1 MYLQKT
7 LRLFTISW
15 VLMRHGLDD
24 LILATHLFR
33 PLRYLR
39 LLLPWLWFKR
49 DTATRGA
56 RIRRS
61 LEDLGPIF
69 IKFGQILSTRKD
81 LLPEDIAVE
90 LCKLQDQVPPFA
102 DSLALQILEQTYQ
115 QSPHEVFA
123 EFTPTPFASA
133 SIAQVHAA
141 TLHSGE
147 DVVVKILRPGI
158 MPVIQRDVAILYSI
172 ARKIE
177 RYWSMGK
184 KLRPVEIVAEYEK
197 TIINELDL
205 MREAANATQLK
216 SNFKD
221 SELLYVPAVHWE
233 YTRKNVMVMERIHGI
248 PVSQTET
255 LQLHDINF
263 KQLAE
268 HGVEIFFT
276 QVFRDSFF
284 HADMHPGNIFVAP
297 GDQTGENQ
305 QARKYNKGQY
315 IAVDFGIMGT
325 LTKNDQRYLA
335 ENFLAFF
342 NHNYRRVAELHINSG
357 WVGSNTRIEEFEA
370 AIRTVCEPIFNKPL
384 KEISFAQ
391 VLIGLFNTAREFDIE
406 VQPQLVLLQKTLLN
420 IEGLG
425 RQLYPD
431 LDLWLTAKPFLEN
444 WMQDQMGPKA
454 IFKQLKEV
462 FPNWLEQMPQLPGLF
477 HNTLTQIKEGSFT
490 TQLSKEQMNEI
501 KQEMRNNNQ
510 RTFIAIISSSLLIGA
525 SVIFALDGFSKFMV
539 EDIPLAS
546 WVLGSL
552 GIIMLINVWPSSN
565 D

>member
-7 LRLFTISW
+7 LRLLTISW

-24 LILATHLFR
+24 IILATHLFR
-33 PLRYLR
+33 PLRFAR
-39 LLLPWLWFKR
+39 LLLPWLWLKR
-49 DTATRGA
+49 DTATRGL

-69 IKFGQILSTRKD
+69 VKFGQILSTRKD
-81 LLPEDIAVE
+81 LLPEDIAIE

-102 DSLALQILEQTYQ
+102 DKLALNILEAAYQ
-115 QSPHEVFA
+115 QPAHDVFA
-123 EFTPTPFASA
+123 EFSPTPFASA

-141 TLHSGE
+141 KLYSGE
-147 DVVVKILRPGI
+147 EVVVKILRPGI
-158 MPVIQRDVAILYSI
+158 MPIIKRDVAILYSI

-177 RYWSMGK
+177 RYWSLGK

-197 TIINELDL
+197 TIINELNL
-205 MREAANATQLK
+205 MREAANAAQLK
-216 SNFKD
+216 NNFKD
-221 SELLYVPAVHWE
+221 SNLLYVPEVHWD
-233 YTRKNVMVMERIHGI
+233 YTRQNVMVMERIHGI
-248 PVSQTET
+248 PVSHTDT
-255 LQLHDINF
+255 LRQHDIDF

-284 HADMHPGNIFVAP
+284 HADMHPGNIFVAA
-297 GDQTGENQ
+297 NSQ
-305 QARKYNKGQY
+305 QHPAQSKGQY

-342 NHNYRRVAELHINSG
+342 NHDYRRVAELHIDSG
-357 WVGSNTRIEEFEA
+357 WVGNDTRIEEFEA
-370 AIRTVCEPIFNKPL
+370 AIRTVCEPVFNKPL

-391 VLIGLFNTAREFDIE
+391 VLIGLFNTAREFDIT

-431 LDLWLTAKPFLEN
+431 LDLWQTAKPFLEN
-444 WMQDQMGPKA
+444 WMRSQIGPKA
-454 IFKQLKEV
+454 MFKQFKDAL
-462 FPNWLEQMPQLPGLF
+462 PLWLEQMPQLPGLF
-477 HNTLTQIKEGSFT
+477 HDVLARAKDGKLTMQI
-490 TQLSKEQMNEI
+490 SKQQMDEI
-501 KQEMRNNNQ
+501 KKEMRRNNQ
-510 RTFIAIISSSLLIGA
+510 RTFIAIIGSSLLIGA
-525 SVIFALDGFSKFMV
+525 SVIFALDGFSKFMI
-539 EDIPLAS
+539 EDIPLAT
-546 WVLGSL
+546 WALGSIGVIL
-552 GIIMLINVWPSSN
+552 LFSVWPSSN

>member
-1 MYLQKT
+1 MYLQKIQ
-7 LRLFTISW
+7 RLIVISW

-33 PLRYLR
+33 PLRFLR
-39 LLLPWLWFKR
+39 FVLPWLWMQR
-49 DTATRGA
+49 AEATRGL
-56 RIRRS
+56 RIRRA

-90 LCKLQDQVPPFA
+90 LAKLQDQVPPFA
-102 DSLALQILEQTYQ
+102 DSIALSILEKTYQ
-115 QSPHEVFA
+115 RSPNDVFA
-123 EFTPTPFASA
+123 EFSSTPFASA

-141 TLHSGE
+141 KLHSGE
-147 DVVVKILRPGI
+147 EVVVKILRPGI
-158 MPVIQRDVAILYSI
+158 MPIIKRDVAILYSI

-177 RYWSMGK
+177 RYWSLGK
-184 KLRPVEIVAEYEK
+184 KLRPIEIVTEYEK
-197 TIINELDL
+197 TIINELNL
-205 MREAANATQLK
+205 MREAANATQLR

-221 SELLYVPAVHWE
+221 SKLLYVPEIHWD
-233 YTRKNVMVMERIHGI
+233 YTRQNVMVMERIHGI
-248 PVSQTET
+248 SVSHTGT
-255 LQLHDINF
+255 LEQHDIDF

-284 HADMHPGNIFVAP
+284 HADMHPGNIFVAKE
-297 GDQTGENQ
+297 DQQTPPQ
-305 QARKYNKGQY
+305 VKGQY

-342 NHNYRRVAELHINSG
+342 NHDYRRVAELHINSG
-357 WVGSNTRIEEFEA
+357 WVGHDTRIEEFEA

-391 VLIGLFNTAREFDIE
+391 VLLGLFNTAREFDIT
-406 VQPQLVLLQKTLLN
+406 VQPQLILLQKTLLN

-431 LDLWLTAKPFLEN
+431 LDLWQTAKPFLEK
-444 WMQDQMGPKA
+444 WMHTQIGPKA
-454 IFKQLKEV
+454 IFKQFKDN
-462 FPNWLEQMPQLPGLF
+462 FPLWLEQMPQLPALV
-477 HNTLTQIKEGSFT
+477 HDVLVQAKEGKLT
-490 TQLSKEQMNEI
+490 TQLSAQQMKEI
-501 KQEMRNNNQ
+501 KQTLHKNNQ
-510 RTFIAIISSSLLIGA
+510 RTFIAIIGSSLVIGA
-525 SVIFALDGFSKFMV
+525 SVIFALDGYGKFMI
-539 EDIPLAS
+539 EDIPLAT
-546 WVLGSL
+546 WVLGAL
-552 GIIMLINVWPSSN
+552 GVILLINVWPSSS

>member
-7 LRLFTISW
+7 LRLLSISW

-33 PLRYLR
+33 PLRFVR
-39 LLLPWLWFKR
+39 LLLPWLWFQR
-49 DTATRGA
+49 DDATRGV
-56 RIRRS
+56 RIRHS

-69 IKFGQILSTRKD
+69 VKFGQILSTRKD

-90 LCKLQDQVPPFA
+90 LAKLQDQVPPFA
-102 DSLALQILEQTYQ
+102 DNLALSILEKAYQ
-115 QSPHEVFA
+115 KPASEVFA
-123 EFTPTPFASA
+123 DFSATPFASA

-147 DVVVKILRPGI
+147 NVVVKILRPGI
-158 MPVIQRDVAILYSI
+158 LPIIQRDVAILYSI

-177 RYWSMGK
+177 RYWSLGT
-184 KLRPVEIVAEYEK
+184 KLRPVEIVSEYEK
-197 TIINELDL
+197 TILNELNL

-221 SELLYVPAVHWE
+221 SNLLYVPTVYWD
-233 YTRKNVMVMERIHGI
+233 YTRQNVMVMERIHGT
-248 PVSQTET
+248 PVSHTDKLAEQNV
-255 LQLHDINF
+255 NF

-284 HADMHPGNIFVAP
+284 HADMHPGNIFVA
-297 GDQTGENQ
+297 TENSEIPKQ
-305 QARKYNKGQY
+305 VKGQY

-342 NHNYRRVAELHINSG
+342 NHDYRRVAELHIDSG
-357 WVGSNTRIEEFEA
+357 WVGSETQIEEFEA
-370 AIRTVCEPIFNKPL
+370 AIRTVCEPVFNKPL

-391 VLIGLFNTAREFDIE
+391 VLIGLFNTARQFDIE

-431 LDLWLTAKPFLEN
+431 LDLWQTAKPFLEK
-444 WMQDQMGPKA
+444 WMHSQIGPKA
-454 IFKQLKEV
+454 MFKQFKDN
-462 FPNWLEQMPQLPGLF
+462 FPLWLEQMPKLPGLM
-477 HNTLTQIKEGSFT
+477 HDVLTQAKDGKLT
-490 TQLSKEQMNEI
+490 MQLSKQQMDEI
-501 KQEMRNNNQ
+501 KKEIRKNNQ
-510 RTFIAIISSSLLIGA
+510 RHFVAIVGSSLIISAG
-525 SVIFALDGFSKFMV
+525 VIFALDGFSKFMI
-539 EDIPLAS
+539 EDIPLAT
-546 WVLGSL
+546 WILG
-552 GIIMLINVWPSSN
+552 GIGVAMLINVWPSSK

>member
-7 LRLFTISW
+7 LRLITISW

-33 PLRYLR
+33 PLRFIR
-39 LLLPWLWFKR
+39 WILPWLWFQR
-49 DTATRGA
+49 PEATRGL

-81 LLPEDIAVE
+81 LLPEDIAIE
-90 LCKLQDQVPPFA
+90 LAKLQDQVPPFA
-102 DSLALQILEQTYQ
+102 DKLALEILEKMYQ
-115 QSPHEVFA
+115 QSPHDVFA
-123 EFTPTPFASA
+123 KFSPTPFASA

-147 DVVVKILRPGI
+147 EVVVKILRPGI
-158 MPVIQRDVAILYSI
+158 MPIIKRDVAILYSI

-177 RYWSMGK
+177 RYWSLGK

-197 TIINELDL
+197 TIINELNL

-221 SELLYVPAVHWE
+221 SNLLYVPTIHWE
-233 YTRKNVMVMERIHGI
+233 YTRTNVMVMERIHGI
-248 PVSQTET
+248 PVSHTET
-255 LQLHDINF
+255 LEQHDIDF

-284 HADMHPGNIFVAP
+284 HADMHPGNIFVAK
-297 GDQTGENQ
+297 ENQ
-305 QARKYNKGQY
+305 PHLPQVKGQY

-325 LTKNDQRYLA
+325 LTKKDQCYLA

-342 NHNYRRVAELHINSG
+342 NHDYRRVAELHINSG
-357 WVGSNTRIEEFEA
+357 WVGQDTRIEEFEA

-391 VLIGLFNTAREFDIE
+391 VLLGLFNTAREFDIT
-406 VQPQLVLLQKTLLN
+406 VQPQLILLQKTLLN

-431 LDLWLTAKPFLEN
+431 LDLWQTAKPFLEK
-444 WMQDQMGPKA
+444 WMHTQIGPKA
-454 IFKQLKEV
+454 IYKQFKDNL
-462 FPNWLEQMPQLPGLF
+462 PLWLEQMPQLPNLF
-477 HNTLTQIKEGSFT
+477 HDALFQIKEGKFT
-490 TQLSKEQMNEI
+490 TQISPTQMNEI
-501 KQEMRNNNQ
+501 KQTLHNNNQ
-510 RTFIAIISSSLLIGA
+510 RTFSAIIGSSLIIGA
-525 SVIFALDGFSKFMV
+525 SVIFALDGFSKFMI
-539 EDIPLAS
+539 EDIPLAT
-546 WVLGSL
+546 WVLGSI
-552 GIIMLINVWPSSN
+552 GVVMLINVWPSSN

>member
-1 MYLQKT
+1 MYIQKS
-7 LRLFTISW
+7 LRLLNISW

-33 PLRYLR
+33 PLRFIR
-39 LLLPWLWFKR
+39 IFLPWLWFQR
-49 DTATRGA
+49 DNATRGA
-56 RIRRS
+56 RIRHS

-102 DSLALQILEQTYQ
+102 DALALDILEKAYQ
-115 QSPHEVFA
+115 QPLSDVFA

-141 TLHSGE
+141 TLHTGE
-147 DVVVKILRPGI
+147 EVVVKVLRPGI
-158 MPVIQRDVAILYSI
+158 MPIIKRDVAILYSI

-177 RYWSMGK
+177 RYWSLGK
-184 KLRPVEIVAEYEK
+184 KLRPIEIVEEYEK
-197 TIINELDL
+197 TILNELNL
-205 MREAANATQLK
+205 MREAANAAQLK
-216 SNFKD
+216 NNFKD
-221 SELLYVPAVHWE
+221 SSLLYVPEIHWE
-233 YTRKNVMVMERIHGI
+233 YTRQNVMVMERIYGI
-248 PVSQTET
+248 PVSHTET
-255 LQLHDINF
+255 LQHNEINF

-284 HADMHPGNIFVAP
+284 HADMHPGNIFVAA
-297 GDQTGENQ
+297 ENSQ
-305 QARKYNKGQY
+305 QPVQIKGQY

-342 NHNYRRVAELHINSG
+342 NHDYRRVAELHINSG
-357 WVGSNTRIEEFEA
+357 WVGNKTRIEEFEA

-391 VLIGLFNTAREFDIE
+391 VLIGLFNTAREFDIT

-431 LDLWLTAKPFLEN
+431 LDLWQTAKPFLEK
-444 WMQDQMGPKA
+444 WMHTQVGPQA
-454 IFKQLKEV
+454 ILKQFKEN
-462 FPNWLEQMPQLPGLF
+462 FPLWLEQIPQVPRLA
-477 HNTLTQIKEGSFT
+477 HDVLTQAKEGKLSM
-490 TQLSKEQMNEI
+490 QLSSTQMDEI
-501 KQEMRNNNQ
+501 KSHISKNTKRN
-510 RTFIAIISSSLLIGA
+510 FVAIIASSLIISA
-525 SVIFALDGFSKFMV
+525 SVIFALDGFSKFMI
-539 EDIPLAS
+539 EDIPLAT
-546 WVLGSL
+546 WMLGGL
-552 GIIMLINVWPSSN
+552 GAILLINIWPSSN

>member
-1 MYLQKT
+1 MYIHKA

-33 PLRYLR
+33 PLRFVR

-49 DTATRGA
+49 DSANRGV

-69 IKFGQILSTRKD
+69 VKFGQILSTRKD
-81 LLPEDIAVE
+81 LLPEDIAIE

-102 DSLALQILEQTYQ
+102 DSLALQILEKTYQ
-115 QSPHEVFA
+115 QSPNEVFA
-123 EFTPTPFASA
+123 EFTATPFASA

-147 DVVVKILRPGI
+147 EVVVKILRPGI
-158 MPVIQRDVAILYSI
+158 MPIIQRDVAILYSI

-177 RYWSMGK
+177 RFWSMGK

-197 TIINELDL
+197 TIINELNL

-221 SELLYVPAVHWE
+221 SDLLYVPAIYWE

-248 PVSQTET
+248 PVSHTDT
-255 LQLHDINF
+255 LAQHDINF

-284 HADMHPGNIFVAP
+284 HADMHPGNIFVAA
-297 GDQTGENQ
+297 ENQ
-305 QARKYNKGQY
+305 QSPKHVKGQY

-342 NHNYRRVAELHINSG
+342 NHNYRRVAELHIDSG
-357 WVGSNTRIEEFEA
+357 WVGHDTRIEEFEA

-431 LDLWLTAKPFLEN
+431 LDLWQTAKPFLEK
-444 WMQDQMGPKA
+444 WMHNQVGPKA
-454 IFKQLKEV
+454 IFKQLKEA
-462 FPNWLEQMPQLPGLF
+462 FPDWIEQIPQLPTLV
-477 HNTLTQIKEGSFT
+477 NEVLTQARDGKLT
-490 TQLSKEQMNEI
+490 TQLSKQQMSEI
-501 KQEMRNNNQ
+501 KQEMRKNNQ
-510 RTFIAIISSSLLIGA
+510 RTFFAIIGSSLIIG
-525 SVIFALDGFSKFMV
+525 SSFIFALDGYSKFMI
-539 EDIPLAS
+539 EDIPLAT
-546 WVLGSL
+546 WMLGAIGTVL
-552 GIIMLINVWPSSN
+552 LISVWPNSN

>member
-1 MYLQKT
+1 
-7 LRLFTISW
+7 
-15 VLMRHGLDD
+15 MRHGLDD

-33 PLRYLR
+33 PVRFLRWI
-39 LLLPWLWFKR
+39 LPWLWVQR
-49 DTATRGA
+49 PEATRGL

-90 LCKLQDQVPPFA
+90 LAKLQDQVPPFA
-102 DSLALQILEQTYQ
+102 DSIALSILEKTYQ
-115 QSPHEVFA
+115 QSPNDVFA
-123 EFTPTPFASA
+123 EFSSTPFASA

-147 DVVVKILRPGI
+147 EVVVKILRPGI
-158 MPVIQRDVAILYSI
+158 LPIIKRDVAILYSI

-177 RYWSMGK
+177 RYWSLGK

-197 TIINELDL
+197 TIINELNL
-205 MREAANATQLK
+205 MREAANATQLR

-221 SELLYVPAVHWE
+221 SKLLYVPAIHWE
-233 YTRKNVMVMERIHGI
+233 YTRQNVMVMERIHGI
-248 PVSQTET
+248 PVSHTET
-255 LQLHDINF
+255 LKQHDIDF

-284 HADMHPGNIFVAP
+284 HADMHPGNIFVAAN
-297 GDQTGENQ
+297 DQQ
-305 QARKYNKGQY
+305 IPPQVKGQY

-342 NHNYRRVAELHINSG
+342 NHDYRRVAELHINSG
-357 WVGSNTRIEEFEA
+357 WVSTDTRVEEFES
-370 AIRTVCEPIFNKPL
+370 AIRTVCEPVFNKPL

-391 VLIGLFNTAREFDIE
+391 VLLGLFNTAREFDLA
-406 VQPQLVLLQKTLLN
+406 VQPQLILLQKTLLN

-431 LDLWLTAKPFLEN
+431 LDLWQTAKPFLEK
-444 WMQDQMGPKA
+444 WMHTQIGPKA
-454 IFKQLKEV
+454 IFKQFKNN
-462 FPNWLEQMPQLPGLF
+462 FPLWLEQMPQLPNLV
-477 HNTLTQIKEGSFT
+477 HSVLTQAKEGKFSN
-490 TQLSKEQMNEI
+490 QLSTQQMDEI
-501 KQEMRNNNQ
+501 KQTLNKNNQ
-510 RTFIAIISSSLLIGA
+510 RTFIAIIGSSLIIGA
-525 SVIFALDGFSKFMV
+525 SVIFGLDGYGKFMI
-539 EDIPLAS
+539 EGLPLAS

-552 GIIMLINVWPSSN
+552 GIILLINVWPGSK

>member
-1 MYLQKT
+1 MYLQKS
-7 LRLFTISW
+7 LRLLTISW

-33 PLRYLR
+33 PLRFVR
-39 LLLPWLWFKR
+39 ILLPWLWLQR
-49 DTATRGA
+49 DSANRGL

-69 IKFGQILSTRKD
+69 VKFGQILSTRKD
-81 LLPEDIAVE
+81 LLPEDIAEE
-90 LCKLQDQVPPFA
+90 LAKLQDQVPPFA
-102 DSLALQILEQTYQ
+102 DSLALDILEKAYQ
-115 QSPHEVFA
+115 KPANEVFA
-123 EFTPTPFASA
+123 AFSATPFASA

-147 DVVVKILRPGI
+147 EVVVKILRPGI
-158 MPVIQRDVAILYSI
+158 LPVIQRDVAILYSI

-177 RYWSMGK
+177 RYWSLGT
-184 KLRPVEIVAEYEK
+184 KLRPVEIVEEYEK
-197 TIINELDL
+197 TILNELNL

-221 SELLYVPAVHWE
+221 SSLLYVPTVYWD
-233 YTRKNVMVMERIHGI
+233 YTRQNVMVMERIYGI
-248 PVSQTET
+248 PVSHTDK
-255 LQLHDINF
+255 LQHHEINF

-284 HADMHPGNIFVAP
+284 HADMHPGNIFVAAE
-297 GDQTGENQ
+297 DQQEP
-305 QARKYNKGQY
+305 KLVKGQY

-325 LTKNDQRYLA
+325 LTKSDQRYLA

-342 NHNYRRVAELHINSG
+342 NHDYRRVAELHIDSG
-357 WVGSNTRIEEFEA
+357 WVGNKTRVEEFEA
-370 AIRTVCEPIFNKPL
+370 AIRTVCEPVFNKPL
-384 KEISFAQ
+384 REISFAQ

-431 LDLWLTAKPFLEN
+431 LDLWQTAKPFLEK
-444 WMQDQMGPKA
+444 WMHNQIGPKA
-454 IFKQLKEV
+454 IFKQLKDG
-462 FPNWLEQMPQLPGLF
+462 FPLWLEQMPKLPGLM
-477 HNTLTQIKEGSFT
+477 HDVLTQAKEGT
-490 TQLSKEQMNEI
+490 LQMKLSEQQMDEI
-501 KQEMRNNNQ
+501 KKELRKNNQ
-510 RTFIAIISSSLLIGA
+510 RSFIAIVASSLIISAG
-525 SVIFALDGFSKFMV
+525 VIFALDGHTKFMI

-546 WVLGSL
+546 WLLGSL
-552 GIIMLINVWPSSN
+552 GVIMLINIWPGSR

>member
-1 MYLQKT
+1 MYLQKS
-7 LRLFTISW
+7 LRLLSISW

-33 PLRYLR
+33 PIRFIRYA
-39 LLLPWLWFKR
+39 LPWLWFQR
-49 DTATRGA
+49 DESTRGV
-56 RIRRS
+56 RIRKS

-102 DSLALQILEQTYQ
+102 DKLALEILEQAYRQ
-115 QSPHEVFA
+115 PAHEVFA
-123 EFTPTPFASA
+123 EFSATPFASA

-147 DVVVKILRPGI
+147 EVVVKILRPSI
-158 MPVIQRDVAILYSI
+158 MPIIQRDVAILYSI

-177 RYWSMGK
+177 RYWSLGK

-197 TIINELDL
+197 TILNELNL
-205 MREAANATQLK
+205 MREAANAAQLK
-216 SNFKD
+216 SNFKN
-221 SELLYVPAVHWE
+221 SSLLYVPEIYWD
-233 YTRKNVMVMERIHGI
+233 YTKQNVMVMERIHGI
-248 PVSQTET
+248 PVSHTDT
-255 LQLHDINF
+255 LQQHDISF

-284 HADMHPGNIFVAP
+284 HADMHPGNIFVAAKDSQQP
-297 GDQTGENQ
+297 KQT
-305 QARKYNKGQY
+305 KGQY

-342 NHNYRRVAELHINSG
+342 NHNYRRVAELHIDSG
-357 WVGSNTRIEEFEA
+357 WVGSQTRIEEFEA

-391 VLIGLFNTAREFDIE
+391 VLIGLFNTAREFDIT

-431 LDLWLTAKPFLEN
+431 LDLWQTAKPFLEK
-444 WMQDQMGPKA
+444 WMHTQVGPKA
-454 IFKQLKEV
+454 VFKQFKDN
-462 FPNWLEQMPQLPGLF
+462 FPSWLEQIPQIPNLV
-477 HNTLTQIKEGSFT
+477 HDVLTQAKEGRLKM
-490 TQLSKEQMNEI
+490 QLSQPQMDEI
-501 KQEMRNNNQ
+501 KKEIRDNNQ
-510 RTFIAIISSSLLIGA
+510 RLFFAIIGSSLVISA
-525 SVIFALDGFSKFMV
+525 SVIFALDGHFKFMI
-539 EDIPLAS
+539 ESIPLAS

-552 GIIMLINVWPSSN
+552 GIVMLINVWPGSR

>member
-1 MYLQKT
+1 MYIHKT

-33 PLRYLR
+33 PLRFVR

-49 DTATRGA
+49 DSANRGV

-69 IKFGQILSTRKD
+69 VKFGQILSTRKD
-81 LLPEDIAVE
+81 LLPEDIAIE

-102 DSLALQILEQTYQ
+102 DSLALQILEKTYQ
-115 QSPHEVFA
+115 QSPNEVFA
-123 EFTPTPFASA
+123 EFTATPFASA

-147 DVVVKILRPGI
+147 EVVVKILRPGI
-158 MPVIQRDVAILYSI
+158 MPIIQRDVAILYSI

-177 RYWSMGK
+177 RFWSMGK

-197 TIINELDL
+197 TILNELNL

-221 SELLYVPAVHWE
+221 SDLLYVPAIHWE

-248 PVSQTET
+248 PVSHTDT
-255 LQLHDINF
+255 LAQHDINF

-284 HADMHPGNIFVAP
+284 HADMHPGNIFVAA
-297 GDQTGENQ
+297 ENQ
-305 QARKYNKGQY
+305 QSPRHVKGQY

-342 NHNYRRVAELHINSG
+342 NHNYRRVAELHIDSG
-357 WVGSNTRIEEFEA
+357 WVGHDTRIEEFEA

-431 LDLWLTAKPFLEN
+431 LDLWQTAKPFLEK
-444 WMQDQMGPKA
+444 WMHNQVGPKA
-454 IFKQLKEV
+454 IFKQLKEA
-462 FPNWLEQMPQLPGLF
+462 FPDWIEQIPQLPTLV
-477 HNTLTQIKEGSFT
+477 NEVLTQARDGKLT
-490 TQLSKEQMNEI
+490 TQLSKQQMSEI
-501 KQEMRNNNQ
+501 KQEMRKNNQ
-510 RTFIAIISSSLLIGA
+510 RTFFAIIGSSLIIGS
-525 SVIFALDGFSKFMV
+525 SVIFALDGYSKFMI
-539 EDIPLAS
+539 EDIPLAT
-546 WVLGSL
+546 WMLGAIGTVL
-552 GIIMLINVWPSSN
+552 LISVWPNSN

>member
-1 MYLQKT
+1 MTLQKT
-7 LRLFTISW
+7 LRLLDISW

-33 PLRYLR
+33 PLRFIR
-39 LLLPWLWFKR
+39 FLLPWLWLQR
-49 DTATRGA
+49 DSSNRGV

-81 LLPEDIAVE
+81 LLPEDIASE

-102 DSLALQILEQTYQ
+102 DKLALDILEKAYQ
-115 QSPHEVFA
+115 QPASEVFA
-123 EFTPTPFASA
+123 EFIATPFASA

-141 TLHSGE
+141 KLHSGE
-147 DVVVKILRPGI
+147 EVVVKVLRPNI
-158 MPVIQRDVAILYSI
+158 LPIIKRDVAILYSI
-172 ARKIE
+172 AHKVE
-177 RYWSMGK
+177 RYWSLGK
-184 KLRPVEIVAEYEK
+184 KLRPIEIVAEYEK
-197 TIINELDL
+197 TILNELNL
-205 MREAANATQLK
+205 MREAANAAQLK
-216 SNFKD
+216 NNFKD
-221 SELLYVPAVHWE
+221 SNLLYVPEIHWE
-233 YTRKNVMVMERIHGI
+233 YTRQNVMVMERIHGI
-248 PVSQTET
+248 PVSHTET
-255 LQLHDINF
+255 LAQHDISF

-284 HADMHPGNIFVAP
+284 HADMHPGNIFVAK
-297 GDQTGENQ
+297 ENQ
-305 QARKYNKGQY
+305 SEPLQVKGQY

-342 NHNYRRVAELHINSG
+342 NHDYRRVAELHINSG
-357 WVGSNTRIEEFEA
+357 WVGDQTKIEEFEA

-384 KEISFAQ
+384 KDISFAQ
-391 VLIGLFNTAREFDIE
+391 VLIGLFNTAREFDIT

-431 LDLWLTAKPFLEN
+431 LDLWQTAKPFLEN
-444 WMQDQMGPKA
+444 WMHNQVGPKA
-454 IFKQLKEV
+454 IFKQMKDVLPE
-462 FPNWLEQMPQLPGLF
+462 WLEKMPQIPSLV
-477 HNTLTQIKEGSFT
+477 HDVLTQAKEGRLT
-490 TQLSKEQMNEI
+490 TQLSKQQLDEL
-501 KQEMRNNNQ
+501 KSEMRKNNQ
-510 RTFIAIISSSLLIGA
+510 RTFIAVIGSSLIISA

-539 EDIPLAS
+539 EDIPLAT
-546 WVLGSL
+546 WILGGL
-552 GIIMLINVWPSSN
+552 GVILLVNVWPSSN

>member
-1 MYLQKT
+1 MVLKKY
-7 LRLFTISW
+7 LRLLSISW

-33 PLRYLR
+33 PLRFLR
-39 LLLPWLWFKR
+39 FVLPWLWLQR
-49 DTATRGA
+49 NTATRGI

-69 IKFGQILSTRKD
+69 VKFGQILSTRKD
-81 LLPEDIAVE
+81 LLPEDIAAE

-102 DSLALQILEQTYQ
+102 DKLAISILEKTYQ
-115 QSPHEVFA
+115 QPTKEVFA
-123 EFTPTPFASA
+123 EFNPTPFASA

-147 DVVVKILRPGI
+147 QVVVKILRPNI
-158 MPVIQRDVAILYSI
+158 LPIIQRDIAILYSI

-177 RYWSMGK
+177 RYWSLGK
-184 KLRPVEIVAEYEK
+184 KLRPVEIVEEYEK
-197 TIINELDL
+197 TILNELNL

-216 SNFKD
+216 SNFKN
-221 SELLYVPAVHWE
+221 STLLYVPMVHWE
-233 YTRKNVMVMERIHGI
+233 YTRQNVMVMERIHGI
-248 PVSQTET
+248 PVSHTDT
-255 LQLHDINF
+255 LQQHDINF

-284 HADMHPGNIFVAP
+284 HADMHPGNIFVAA
-297 GDQTGENQ
+297 ENQ
-305 QARKYNKGQY
+305 QQPNQVKGQY

-342 NHNYRRVAELHINSG
+342 NHDYRRVAELHIDSG
-357 WVGSNTRIEEFEA
+357 WVGNTTRIEEFEA
-370 AIRTVCEPIFNKPL
+370 AIRTVCEPVFNKPL

-391 VLIGLFNTAREFDIE
+391 VLIGLFNTAREFDIT

-431 LDLWLTAKPFLEN
+431 LDLWQTAKPFLEN
-444 WMQDQMGPKA
+444 WMRSQIGPKA
-454 IFKQLKEV
+454 IFKQIKDN
-462 FPNWLEQMPQLPGLF
+462 FPLWLEQIPQMPALV
-477 HNTLTQIKEGSFT
+477 NDILTQAKEGKLT
-490 TQLSKEQMNEI
+490 TSISREQMDEI
-501 KQEMRNNNQ
+501 KKEMQTNNQ
-510 RTFIAIISSSLLIGA
+510 RTFFAVIGSSLIIGA
-525 SVIFALDGFSKFMV
+525 SVIFALDGYSKFMI

-546 WVLGSL
+546 WLLGAT
-552 GIIMLINVWPSSN
+552 GIIIIFNTWPNSRK
-565 D
+565 

>member
-1 MYLQKT
+1 MTIYKT

-33 PLRYLR
+33 PLRFIR
-39 LLLPWLWFKR
+39 ILLPWLWFKR
-49 DTATRGA
+49 DTGNRGA

-69 IKFGQILSTRKD
+69 VKFGQILSTRKD
-81 LLPEDIAVE
+81 LLPDDIAVE

-102 DSLALQILEQTYQ
+102 DSLALQILEQAYQ

-141 TLHSGE
+141 RLHSGE
-147 DVVVKILRPGI
+147 EVVVKILRPGI
-158 MPVIQRDVAILYSI
+158 MPIIQRDVAILYSI

-177 RYWSMGK
+177 RFWSMGK

-197 TIINELDL
+197 TIVNELNL

-221 SELLYVPAVHWE
+221 SNLLYVPSIHWE
-233 YTRKNVMVMERIHGI
+233 YTKKNVMVMERIHGI
-248 PVSQTET
+248 PVSHTNT
-255 LQLHDINF
+255 
-263 KQLAE
+263 LAE
-268 HGVEIFFT
+268 HDIDFKKLAEDGVEIFFT

-284 HADMHPGNIFVAP
+284 HADMHPGNIFVAA
-297 GDQTGENQ
+297 QSQ
-305 QARKYNKGQY
+305 QQPKQDKGQY

-342 NHNYRRVAELHINSG
+342 NHDYRRVAELHINSG
-357 WVGSNTRIEEFEA
+357 WVGHNTRIEEFEA

-384 KEISFAQ
+384 KDISFAQ

-431 LDLWLTAKPFLEN
+431 LDLWKTAKPFLEK
-444 WMQDQMGPKA
+444 WMHTQVGPQA
-454 IFKQLKEV
+454 IFKQFKEA
-462 FPNWLEQMPQLPGLF
+462 FPNWLEQMPQLPSLF
-477 HNTLTQIKEGSFT
+477 HDVLSKIKDGEITTKLSLTQMS
-490 TQLSKEQMNEI
+490 EI
-501 KQEMRNNNQ
+501 KKELRRNNQ
-510 RTFIAIISSSLLIGA
+510 RTFIAIVGSSLVIGA
-525 SVIFALDGFSKFMV
+525 SVLLALDGHAKFMI
-539 EDIPLAS
+539 EEIPLSA
-546 WVLGSL
+546 WILGSL
-552 GIIMLINVWPSSN
+552 GVVLLINAWPNSN

>member
-1 MYLQKT
+1 MYIHKT

-33 PLRYLR
+33 PLRFVR

-49 DTATRGA
+49 DSANRGV

-69 IKFGQILSTRKD
+69 VKFGQILSTRKD
-81 LLPEDIAVE
+81 LLPEDIAIE

-102 DSLALQILEQTYQ
+102 DSLALQILEKTYQ
-115 QSPHEVFA
+115 QSPNEVFA
-123 EFTPTPFASA
+123 EFTATPFASA

-147 DVVVKILRPGI
+147 EVVVKILRPGI
-158 MPVIQRDVAILYSI
+158 MPIIQRDVAILYSI

-177 RYWSMGK
+177 RFWSMGK

-197 TIINELDL
+197 TIINELNL

-221 SELLYVPAVHWE
+221 SELLYVPAIHWE

-248 PVSQTET
+248 PVSHTDT
-255 LQLHDINF
+255 LAQHDINF

-284 HADMHPGNIFVAP
+284 HADMHPGNIFVAA
-297 GDQTGENQ
+297 ENQ
-305 QARKYNKGQY
+305 QSPRHVKGQY

-342 NHNYRRVAELHINSG
+342 NHNYRRVAELHIDSG
-357 WVGSNTRIEEFEA
+357 WVGHDTRIEEFEA

-431 LDLWLTAKPFLEN
+431 LDLWQTAKPFLEK
-444 WMQDQMGPKA
+444 WMHNQVGPKA
-454 IFKQLKEV
+454 IFKQLKEA
-462 FPNWLEQMPQLPGLF
+462 FPDWIEQMPQLPSLF
-477 HNTLTQIKEGSFT
+477 HDALTQIKDGTFT
-490 TQLSKEQMNEI
+490 TQLSKKQMDEI
-501 KQEMRNNNQ
+501 KQEMRRNNQ
-510 RTFIAIISSSLLIGA
+510 RTFIAIVGSSLIVGA
-525 SVIFALDGFSKFMV
+525 SVIFALDGFSKFMI
-539 EDIPLAS
+539 EDIPLAT
-546 WVLGSL
+546 WMLGSI
-552 GIIMLINVWPSSN
+552 GVIMLFSIWPSSN

>member
-1 MYLQKT
+1 MYLHKT

-33 PLRYLR
+33 PLRFMR

-49 DTATRGA
+49 DSAKRGE

-69 IKFGQILSTRKD
+69 VKFGQILSTRKD

-102 DSLALQILEQTYQ
+102 DSLALEILEKAYQ
-115 QSPHEVFA
+115 QSPHDVFA
-123 EFTPTPFASA
+123 EFTATPFASA
-133 SIAQVHAA
+133 SIAQVHEA

-147 DVVVKILRPGI
+147 EVVVKILRPGI
-158 MPVIQRDVAILYSI
+158 MPIIQRDVAILYSI

-177 RYWSMGK
+177 RFWSMGK

-197 TIINELDL
+197 TIINELNL
-205 MREAANATQLK
+205 MREAANAAQLK
-216 SNFKD
+216 SNFKNSD
-221 SELLYVPAVHWE
+221 LLYVPSIHWD

-248 PVSQTET
+248 PVSHTDT
-255 LQLHDINF
+255 LEQHQIDF
-263 KQLAE
+263 KKLAE
-268 HGVEIFFT
+268 DGVEIFFT

-284 HADMHPGNIFVAP
+284 HADMHPGNIFVASN
-297 GDQTGENQ
+297 DQLNPNQ
-305 QARKYNKGQY
+305 RKGQY

-342 NHNYRRVAELHINSG
+342 NHNYRRVAELHIDSG
-357 WVGSNTRIEEFEA
+357 WVGHDTRIEEFEA

-431 LDLWLTAKPFLEN
+431 LDLWQTAKPFLEN
-444 WMQDQMGPKA
+444 WMRDQIGPKA
-454 IFKQLKEV
+454 VFKQFKEA
-462 FPNWLEQMPQLPGLF
+462 FPNWLEQMPQLPSLF
-477 HNTLTQIKEGSFT
+477 HDVLSQIKDGSIT
-490 TQLSKEQMNEI
+490 TQLSPTQMKEI
-501 KQEMRNNNQ
+501 KNEMRRNNH
-510 RTFIAIISSSLLIGA
+510 RTFVAIVGSSLVIGA
-525 SVIFALDGFSKFMV
+525 SVIFALDGLTKFII

-546 WVLGSL
+546 WLLGSL
-552 GIIMLINVWPSSN
+552 GIILLINVWPNSN

>member
-1 MYLQKT
+1 MYLHKT

-33 PLRYLR
+33 PLRFMR

-49 DTATRGA
+49 DSAKRGK

-69 IKFGQILSTRKD
+69 VKFGQILSTRKD

-102 DSLALQILEQTYQ
+102 DSLALEILEKAYQ
-115 QSPHEVFA
+115 RSPHDVFA
-123 EFTPTPFASA
+123 EFTATPFASA

-147 DVVVKILRPGI
+147 EVVVKILRPGI
-158 MPVIQRDVAILYSI
+158 MPIIQRDVAILYSI

-177 RYWSMGK
+177 RFWSMGK

-197 TIINELDL
+197 TIINELNL

-216 SNFKD
+216 SNFKNSD
-221 SELLYVPAVHWE
+221 LLYVPSIHWE

-248 PVSQTET
+248 PVSHTDT
-255 LQLHDINF
+255 LEQHEIDF
-263 KQLAE
+263 KKLAE
-268 HGVEIFFT
+268 AGVEIFFT

-284 HADMHPGNIFVAP
+284 HADMHPGNIFVAAE
-297 GDQTGENQ
+297 DQQ
-305 QARKYNKGQY
+305 IPKHVKGQY

-342 NHNYRRVAELHINSG
+342 NHNYRRVAELHIDSG
-357 WVGSNTRIEEFEA
+357 WVGHDTRIEEFEA

-431 LDLWLTAKPFLEN
+431 LDLWQTAKPFLEN
-444 WMQDQMGPKA
+444 WMRDQIGPKA
-454 IFKQLKEV
+454 VFKQFKEA
-462 FPNWLEQMPQLPGLF
+462 FPNWLEQMPQLPSLF
-477 HNTLTQIKEGSFT
+477 SDVLTQIKDGSIT
-490 TQLSKEQMNEI
+490 TNLSPTQMKEI
-501 KQEMRNNNQ
+501 KNEMRRNNN
-510 RTFIAIISSSLLIGA
+510 RTFVAIVGSSLVIGA
-525 SVIFALDGFSKFMV
+525 SVIFALDGLTKFII

-546 WVLGSL
+546 WLLGSL
-552 GIIMLINVWPSSN
+552 GIILLINAWPNSN

>member
-1 MYLQKT
+1 MTINNT

-33 PLRYLR
+33 PLRFIR
-39 LLLPWLWFKR
+39 LLLPWLWFQR
-49 DTATRGA
+49 PESTRGL

-81 LLPEDIAVE
+81 LLPDDIAVE
-90 LCKLQDQVPPFA
+90 LSKLQDQVPPFA
-102 DSLALQILEQTYQ
+102 DITALTILENTYQ

-147 DVVVKILRPGI
+147 EVVVKILRPGI
-158 MPVIQRDVAILYSI
+158 MPIIQRDIAILYSI

-177 RYWSMGK
+177 RFWSLGK
-184 KLRPVEIVAEYEK
+184 KLRPVEIVREYEK
-197 TIINELDL
+197 TILNELNL

-216 SNFKD
+216 SNFKNSD
-221 SELLYVPAVHWE
+221 RLYVPEIYWE
-233 YTRKNVMVMERIHGI
+233 YTRQNVMVMERIHGI
-248 PVSQTET
+248 PVSHIET
-255 LQLHDINF
+255 LKQHDINF

-284 HADMHPGNIFVAP
+284 HADMHPGNIFVATETQLSP
-297 GDQTGENQ
+297 NQ
-305 QARKYNKGQY
+305 VKGQY

-342 NHNYRRVAELHINSG
+342 NHNYRRVAELHIDSG
-357 WVGSNTRIEEFEA
+357 WVGNDTRVEEFEA

-384 KEISFAQ
+384 KDISFAQ
-391 VLIGLFNTAREFDIE
+391 VLLGLFNTAREFDIE
-406 VQPQLVLLQKTLLN
+406 VQPQLILLQKTLLN

-431 LDLWLTAKPFLEN
+431 LDLWQTAKPFLEN
-444 WMQDQMGPKA
+444 WMQKQIGPKA
-454 IFKQLKEV
+454 IFKQFRDALPV
-462 FPNWLEQMPQLPGLF
+462 LLEQMPQLPGLV
-477 HNTLTQIKEGSFT
+477 HEVLSQAKEGQLSS
-490 TQLSKEQMNEI
+490 QLSKQQMDEI
-501 KQEMRNNNQ
+501 KQAMQRNNQ
-510 RTFIAIISSSLLIGA
+510 RTFIAITGSSLIIAA
-525 SVIFALDGFSKFMV
+525 SVIFALDGYGKFMI
-539 EDIPLAS
+539 EDIPLAT
-546 WVLGSL
+546 WILGAL
-552 GIIMLINVWPSSN
+552 GTIMLINVWPGSN
-565 D
+565 DK

>member
-1 MYLQKT
+1 MTLQKT
-7 LRLFTISW
+7 LRLLNISW

-33 PLRYLR
+33 PLRFIR
-39 LLLPWLWFKR
+39 FLLPWLWLQR
-49 DTATRGA
+49 DSSNRGV

-81 LLPEDIAVE
+81 LLPEDIASE

-102 DSLALQILEQTYQ
+102 DKLALDILEKAYQ
-115 QSPHEVFA
+115 QPASEVFA
-123 EFTPTPFASA
+123 EFIATPFASA

-141 TLHSGE
+141 KLHSGE
-147 DVVVKILRPGI
+147 EVVVKVLRPNI
-158 MPVIQRDVAILYSI
+158 LPIIKRDVAILYSI
-172 ARKIE
+172 AHKVE
-177 RYWSMGK
+177 RYWSLGK
-184 KLRPVEIVAEYEK
+184 KLRPIEIVAEYEK
-197 TIINELDL
+197 TILNELNL
-205 MREAANATQLK
+205 MREAANAAQLK
-216 SNFKD
+216 NNFKD
-221 SELLYVPAVHWE
+221 SNLLYVPEIHWE
-233 YTRKNVMVMERIHGI
+233 YTRQNVMVMERIHGI
-248 PVSQTET
+248 PVSHTET
-255 LQLHDINF
+255 LAQHDISF

-284 HADMHPGNIFVAP
+284 HADMHPGNIFVAK
-297 GDQTGENQ
+297 ENQ
-305 QARKYNKGQY
+305 SEPLQVKGQY

-342 NHNYRRVAELHINSG
+342 NHDYRRVAELHINSG
-357 WVGSNTRIEEFEA
+357 WVGDQTKIEEFEA

-384 KEISFAQ
+384 KDISFAQ
-391 VLIGLFNTAREFDIE
+391 VLIGLFNTAREFDIT

-431 LDLWLTAKPFLEN
+431 LDLWQTAKPFLEN
-444 WMQDQMGPKA
+444 WMHNQVGPKA
-454 IFKQLKEV
+454 IFKQMKDVLPE
-462 FPNWLEQMPQLPGLF
+462 WLEKMPQIPSLV
-477 HNTLTQIKEGSFT
+477 HDVLTQAKEGRLT
-490 TQLSKEQMNEI
+490 TQLSKQQLDEL
-501 KQEMRNNNQ
+501 KSEMRKNNQ
-510 RTFIAIISSSLLIGA
+510 RTFIAVIGSSLIISA

-539 EDIPLAS
+539 EDIPLAT
-546 WVLGSL
+546 WILGGL
-552 GIIMLINVWPSSN
+552 GVILLVNVWPSSN

>member
-1 MYLQKT
+1 MYLHKT

-33 PLRYLR
+33 PIRFIR

-49 DTATRGA
+49 DSAKRGE

-61 LEDLGPIF
+61 LEDLGPIYV
-69 IKFGQILSTRKD
+69 KFGQILSTRKD
-81 LLPEDIAVE
+81 LIPEDIAVE

-102 DSLALQILEQTYQ
+102 DSLALEILEKAYQ
-115 QSPHEVFA
+115 RSPHDVFA
-123 EFTPTPFASA
+123 EFTATPFASA

-141 TLHSGE
+141 TLHNGE
-147 DVVVKILRPGI
+147 EVVVKILRPGI
-158 MPVIQRDVAILYSI
+158 MPIIQRDVAILYSI

-177 RYWSMGK
+177 RFWSMGK

-197 TIINELDL
+197 TIINELNL
-205 MREAANATQLK
+205 MREAANAAQLK
-216 SNFKD
+216 SNFKNSD
-221 SELLYVPAVHWE
+221 LLYVPSVHWE

-248 PVSQTET
+248 PVSHTDT
-255 LQLHDINF
+255 LEQHQIDF
-263 KQLAE
+263 KKLAE
-268 HGVEIFFT
+268 DGVEIFFT

-284 HADMHPGNIFVAP
+284 HADMHPGNIFVAA
-297 GDQTGENQ
+297 ENQ
-305 QARKYNKGQY
+305 QDPKQSKGQY

-342 NHNYRRVAELHINSG
+342 NHNYRRVAELHIDSG
-357 WVGSNTRIEEFEA
+357 WVGHDTRIEEFEA

-431 LDLWLTAKPFLEN
+431 LDLWQTAKPFLEN
-444 WMQDQMGPKA
+444 WMRDQIGPKA
-454 IFKQLKEV
+454 VFKQFKEA
-462 FPNWLEQMPQLPGLF
+462 FPNWLEQMPQLPSLF
-477 HNTLTQIKEGSFT
+477 HDVLSQIKDGSIT
-490 TQLSKEQMNEI
+490 NQLSHTQMKEI
-501 KQEMRNNNQ
+501 KNEMRKNNH
-510 RTFIAIISSSLLIGA
+510 RTFVAIVGSSLVIGA
-525 SVIFALDGFSKFMV
+525 SVIFALDGLTKFII

-546 WVLGSL
+546 WLLGSL
-552 GIIMLINVWPSSN
+552 GIILLINVWPNSN

>member
-1 MYLQKT
+1 
-7 LRLFTISW
+7 
-15 VLMRHGLDD
+15 MRHGLDD

-33 PLRYLR
+33 PIHYIRFV
-39 LLLPWLWFKR
+39 LPWLWFKR

-69 IKFGQILSTRKD
+69 VKFGQILSTRKD
-81 LLPEDIAVE
+81 LLPDDIAVE

-102 DSLALQILEQTYQ
+102 DSLALQILEKAYQ
-115 QSPHEVFA
+115 QSPNDVFA
-123 EFTPTPFASA
+123 DFTPTPFASA

-158 MPVIQRDVAILYSI
+158 MPIIQRDVAILYSI

-177 RYWSMGK
+177 RFWSMGK

-221 SELLYVPAVHWE
+221 SDLLYVPAIHWE

-248 PVSQTET
+248 PVSHVDT

-284 HADMHPGNIFVAP
+284 HADMHPGNIFVAA
-297 GDQTGENQ
+297 ENQ
-305 QARKYNKGQY
+305 QMPKHLKGQY

-342 NHNYRRVAELHINSG
+342 NHDYRRVAELHIDSG
-357 WVGSNTRIEEFEA
+357 WVGHDTRIEEFES

-406 VQPQLVLLQKTLLN
+406 VQPQLILLQKTLLN

-431 LDLWLTAKPFLEN
+431 LDLWQTAKPFLEN
-444 WMQDQMGPKA
+444 WMRDQIGPKA
-454 IFKQLKEV
+454 IFKQLKESL
-462 FPNWLEQMPQLPGLF
+462 PNWLEQMPQLPSLF
-477 HNTLTQIKEGSFT
+477 HDALTQIKDGTFT
-490 TQLSKEQMNEI
+490 TQLSKKQMNEI
-501 KQEMRNNNQ
+501 KQEMRRNNQ
-510 RTFIAIISSSLLIGA
+510 RTFIAIVGSSLVIGA
-525 SVIFALDGFSKFMV
+525 SVIFALDGFSKFMI
-539 EDIPLAS
+539 EDIPLAT
-546 WVLGSL
+546 WMLGSI
-552 GIIMLINVWPSSN
+552 GVIMLFSVWPSSN

>member
-1 MYLQKT
+1 MTLQKT
-7 LRLFTISW
+7 LRLLNISW

-33 PLRYLR
+33 PLRFIR
-39 LLLPWLWFKR
+39 FLLPWLWFQR
-49 DTATRGA
+49 DSSNRGV

-81 LLPEDIAVE
+81 LLPEDISIE

-102 DSLALQILEQTYQ
+102 DKLALDIIEKAYQ
-115 QSPHEVFA
+115 QPAAEVFA
-123 EFTPTPFASA
+123 EFTATPFASA

-141 TLHSGE
+141 KLHSGE
-147 DVVVKILRPGI
+147 EVVVKVLRPSI
-158 MPVIQRDVAILYSI
+158 LPIIKRDVAILYSI
-172 ARKIE
+172 ARKVE
-177 RYWSMGK
+177 RYWSLGK
-184 KLRPVEIVAEYEK
+184 KLRPIEIVAEYEK
-197 TIINELDL
+197 TILNELNL
-205 MREAANATQLK
+205 MREAANAAQLK
-216 SNFKD
+216 NNFKD
-221 SELLYVPAVHWE
+221 SNLLYVPEVHWE
-233 YTRKNVMVMERIHGI
+233 YTRQNVMVMERIHGI
-248 PVSQTET
+248 PVSHTET
-255 LQLHDINF
+255 LAQHDISF

-284 HADMHPGNIFVAP
+284 HADMHPGNIFVAK
-297 GDQTGENQ
+297 ENQ
-305 QARKYNKGQY
+305 LEPLQVKGQY

-342 NHNYRRVAELHINSG
+342 NHDYRRVAELHINSG
-357 WVGSNTRIEEFEA
+357 WVGDQTKIEEFEA

-384 KEISFAQ
+384 KDISFAQ
-391 VLIGLFNTAREFDIE
+391 VLIGLFNTAREFDIT

-431 LDLWLTAKPFLEN
+431 LDLWQTAKPFLEN
-444 WMQDQMGPKA
+444 WMHNQVGPKA
-454 IFKQLKEV
+454 IFKQMKDVLPE
-462 FPNWLEQMPQLPGLF
+462 WLEKMPQIPSLV
-477 HNTLTQIKEGSFT
+477 HDVLTQAKEGHLT
-490 TQLSKEQMNEI
+490 TQLSKQQLDEL
-501 KQEMRNNNQ
+501 KSEMRKNNQ
-510 RTFIAIISSSLLIGA
+510 RTFIAVIGSSLIISA

-539 EDIPLAS
+539 EDIPLAT
-546 WVLGSL
+546 WILGGL
-552 GIIMLINVWPSSN
+552 GVILLVNVWPSSN